1 MAGEGRPASPLAPA
15 EPQSQ
20 QHYDDHVDEK
30 QLDDQQFHELCQRYG
45 PSHLSGRRQRVAAAP
60 AQKTVLEIRYDK
72 GYPEFSDGTSYN
84 GIGVDDATD
93 TASGAETKMSRR
105 MMKKLARAAV

>member
-15 EPQSQ
+15 EPESQ
-20 QHYDDHVDEK
+20 QHYDDVDVDEQ
-30 QLDDQQFHELCQRYG
+30 QLDDRQFDELCQRYA
-45 PSHLSGRRQRVAAAP
+45 PSHRSDRLAAAP
-60 AQKTVLEIRYDK
+60 AVAQKTILEIRFDK

-93 TASGAETKMSRR
+93 AASGAETKMNHR
-105 MMKKLARAAV
+105 

>member
-1 MAGEGRPASPLAPA
+1 M
-15 EPQSQ
+15 
-20 QHYDDHVDEK
+20 D
-30 QLDDQQFHELCQRYG
+30 ELCQQYG
-45 PSHLSGRRQRVAAAP
+45 PSHLRPSVAAAP
-60 AQKTVLEIRYDK
+60 AVAQKTILEIRFDK

-105 MMKKLARAAV
+105 MMMKLARAAV